1 MAKWS
6 KNTDK
11 LPSEADVDKFQRLS
25 PLINSIFVEMQEF
38 SKKKPD
44 EVISKLKV
52 KMINRILTQVK
63 DFLASDPNVEF
74 LELLDDE
81 TLPTNSDTV
90 LIVGQFRAILH
101 QFESR
106 FYHYD
111 NKKHELRWF
120 TKENP

>member
-1 MAKWS
+1 MAKQI

-25 PLINSIFVEMQEF
+25 PLLDSIFYEMKEF

-44 EVISKLKV
+44 EVLNKLKV

-63 DFLASDPNVEF
+63 DFLTSDPNIEF

-81 TLPTNSDTV
+81 TLPSNSDTV
-90 LIVGQFRAILH
+90 LIIGQFRAILN
-101 QFESR
+101 QFQSR
-106 FYHYD
+106 FFHYD
-111 NKKHELRWF
+111 NKKGEHRWF
-120 TKENP
+120 TKNNP